1 MHRTERCFRQ
11 LHERIVR
18 LESGQTSQGPTD
30 EQVERVLRKILA
42 EKFSGP
48 PIHHHKKRDT
58 MQDGNYFVRDPN
70 DSPYPKPVKIDVA
83 SLLVSPDSVPS
94 QAYAETFH
102 MLENRLNTFPGT
114 DLLTPGEDDDVNIKT
129 NVEFKESR
137 SSGSV

>member
-42 EKFSGP
+42 EKFSDP

-83 SLLVSPDSVPS
+83 SLLVSPESVPS

-102 MLENRLNTFPGT
+102 MLENRLNTFPST
-114 DLLTPGEDDDVNIKT
+114 DLLTPGEDDDEHIKT